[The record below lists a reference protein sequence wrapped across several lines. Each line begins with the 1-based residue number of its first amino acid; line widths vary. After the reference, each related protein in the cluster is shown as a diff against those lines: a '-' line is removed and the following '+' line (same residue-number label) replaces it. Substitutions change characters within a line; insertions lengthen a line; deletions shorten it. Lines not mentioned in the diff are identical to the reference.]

1 MCMPNCVYNFF
12 MFLSLSTYD
21 TAYKICLTCLLY
33 TEKVSRFFETGNSE
47 GKHIIY
53 M

>member
-1 MCMPNCVYNFF
+1 
-12 MFLSLSTYD
+12 MFLPLSTYD
-21 TAYKICLTCLLY
+21 TAYKIYLTCLLY
-33 TEKVSRFFETGNSE
+33 TEKVSRFFETGKSA